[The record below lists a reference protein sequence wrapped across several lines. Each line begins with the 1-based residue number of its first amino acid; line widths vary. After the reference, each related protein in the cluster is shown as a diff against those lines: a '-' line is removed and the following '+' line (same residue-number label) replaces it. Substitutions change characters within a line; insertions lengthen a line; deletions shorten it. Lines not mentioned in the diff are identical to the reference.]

1 MHMHAC
7 RQVEHAPLEIA
18 PSWKLPPKQPQRK
31 PADRPHVSTSPLQ
44 RRVHTQRELGTL
56 TRVCRN
62 LAPRDGL
69 VSALPLLTTVYSE
82 LLAAGTPAR
91 QLLQGLLQAMMQ
103 PVAAYMRAWALQDQQ
118 DHGLHEHGPVQD
130 MPAIADA
137 CLQVPACWV
146 VPRVRGRGG
155 TCTWVVV
162 LHASRAALAGQ
173 MKSLTAR
180 CTLLNR

>member
-91 QLLQGLLQAMMQ
+91 LCTCPPMSYKRSGASVLS
-103 PVAAYMRAWALQDQQ
+103 VK
-118 DHGLHEHGPVQD
+118 
-130 MPAIADA
+130 
-137 CLQVPACWV
+137 
-146 VPRVRGRGG
+146 PRR
-155 TCTWVVV
+155 
-162 LHASRAALAGQ
+162 LHASAGVH
-173 MKSLTAR
+173 AR
-180 CTLLNR
+180 LRLLQIVTTLWLSMDVSCSFACVT